1 MKSKRTFRRETFSET
16 TKIAFFSNIDTT
28 DVSLCRICAGG
39 SPMFAPEK
47 IAEIFLIGTREIYR
61 RVESGKVHFVETDNL
76 RILVCLKSLTQNS
89 LKESQ

>member
-47 IAEIFLIGTREIYR
+47 ITEIFLIGTREIYR
-61 RVESGKVHFVETDNL
+61 RVENGNVHFAANGDL
-76 RILVCLKSLTQNS
+76 RILVCLKSLMQNA
-89 LKESQ
+89 LKENQ